1 MKKTLFIIVGLI
13 IVGSI
18 FYLDFSS
25 KYSIDNNIFE
35 IEEEI
40 EKRLEADIE
49 IKKSQLTNNKFH
61 FVFDMNGVLG
71 SGELR
76 RGWNNKYKFESVGHG
91 TNSISE
97 RIIKTNKGQYLKL
110 AGRNIEN
117 IGKVKAYIDDEIYEI
132 DVPDGEYFLVLE
144 PVKETELEFTEAKI
158 IFDRKGNEIYRIN
171 LPEE

>member
-40 EKRLEADIE
+40 ENRLEADIE

-61 FVFDMNGVLG
+61 FVL
-71 SGELR
+71 
-76 RGWNNKYKFESVGHG
+76 
-91 TNSISE
+91 I
-97 RIIKTNKGQYLKL
+97 
-110 AGRNIEN
+110 
-117 IGKVKAYIDDEIYEI
+117 
-132 DVPDGEYFLVLE
+132 
-144 PVKETELEFTEAKI
+144 
-158 IFDRKGNEIYRIN
+158 
-171 LPEE
+171 

>member
-1 MKKTLFIIVGLI
+1 MVQSFIWISQV
-13 IVGSI
+13 
-18 FYLDFSS
+18 
-25 KYSIDNNIFE
+25 NT
-35 IEEEI
+35 
-40 EKRLEADIE
+40 RL
-49 IKKSQLTNNKFH
+49 
-61 FVFDMNGVLG
+61 
-71 SGELR
+71 
-76 RGWNNKYKFESVGHG
+76 KFESVGHE
-91 TNSISE
+91 TNLIRE

-144 PVKETELEFTEAKI
+144 PVKETELEFTKAKI